1 MFLQVASA
9 VTVSGM
15 RVVSLLPSATEIVA
29 DLGLLGSLVG
39 RSHECQW
46 PEGVRSVPVVSAS
59 RIDSAA
65 LSGRQIDQAVRVAV
79 EKGETPYAV
88 DGDLLASL
96 RPDVIL
102 TQDLCKVCAVSGAE
116 IADVGAKVISLGPRT
131 LSEVAESVR
140 YLGRELGVT
149 DRGLAVAGKM
159 MERIDAVRRASQG
172 KCRPRVFVAEWI
184 DPPFACGHWIPEMV
198 EAAGGEEV
206 LGRAGQRSVRTS
218 WDAVRA
224 TNPELIVAAPCGFDQ
239 ERSAREA
246 ESIDVGCPVVA
257 VDADRYFVRPAPSL
271 AHGVE
276 ILARIFHGVEEGS
289 GGHIGWSLRRPVS
302 PSLG

>member
-1 MFLQVASA
+1 
-9 VTVSGM
+9 M
-15 RVVSLLPSATEIVA
+15 RIVSLLPSATEIVA

-79 EKGETPYAV
+79 EKGETLYAV

>member
-1 MFLQVASA
+1 
-9 VTVSGM
+9 M

-246 ESIDVGCPVVA
+246 ESIDVRCPVVA

-302 PSLG
+302 LSLG

>member
-1 MFLQVASA
+1 MFFRTGVFVRLQ
-9 VTVSGM
+9 GM
-15 RVVSLLPSATEIVA
+15 RIVSLLPSASEIVA

-59 RIDSAA
+59 RIDFAA
-65 LSGRQIDQAVRVAV
+65 LSGQQIDEAVRAAV
-79 EKGETPYAV
+79 EKGETLYAV

-96 RPDVIL
+96 RPDVII

-116 IADVGAKVISLGPRT
+116 IADAGAKVISLGPRT
-131 LSEVAESVR
+131 LSEVAGSVR
-140 YLGRELGVT
+140 SLACELGVNE
-149 DRGLAVAGKM
+149 RGLAVAGEM
-159 MERIDAVRRASQG
+159 MERIDAVRQAVQG
-172 KCRPRVFVAEWI
+172 KRRRRVFVAEWI

-198 EAAGGEEV
+198 EAAGGDEV
-206 LGRAGQRSVRTS
+206 MGRAGERSVPTT

-224 TNPELIVAAPCGFDQ
+224 AQPELVIAAPCGFDE

-246 ESIDVGCPVVA
+246 AGIAVDCPVVA

-271 AHGVE
+271 ARGVE
-276 ILARIFHGVEEGS
+276 ILARIFHGVEEGD
-289 GGHIGWSLRRPVS
+289 RRT
-302 PSLG
+302 

>member
-1 MFLQVASA
+1 ML
-9 VTVSGM
+9 GRM
-15 RVVSLLPSATEIVA
+15 RIVSLLPSATEIVA
-29 DLGLLGSLVG
+29 DLGLIDSLVG

-46 PEGVRSVPVVSAS
+46 PESVRSVPVVSAS

-65 LSGRQIDQAVRVAV
+65 LSGREIDEAVRAAV
-79 EKGETPYAV
+79 EQGEALYAV

-102 TQDLCKVCAVSGAE
+102 TQDLCKVCAVSGAD

-140 YLGRELGVT
+140 YLAREFGVD
-149 DRGLAVAGKM
+149 DRGNDVAGRM
-159 MERIDAVRRASQG
+159 MERIEDVRQLVQG
-172 KCRPRVFVAEWI
+172 KRRPRVFVAEWI

-206 LGRAGQRSVRTS
+206 LGRAGGHSVPTT
-218 WDAVRA
+218 WDEVRA
-224 TNPELIVAAPCGFDQ
+224 ARPDLVVAAPCGFDE
-239 ERSAREA
+239 ERAAAEAR
-246 ESIDVGCPVVA
+246 SIDVGCPVVA

-271 AHGVE
+271 ARGVE
-276 ILARIFHGVEEGS
+276 ILAQIFHRVE
-289 GGHIGWSLRRPVS
+289 V
-302 PSLG
+302 